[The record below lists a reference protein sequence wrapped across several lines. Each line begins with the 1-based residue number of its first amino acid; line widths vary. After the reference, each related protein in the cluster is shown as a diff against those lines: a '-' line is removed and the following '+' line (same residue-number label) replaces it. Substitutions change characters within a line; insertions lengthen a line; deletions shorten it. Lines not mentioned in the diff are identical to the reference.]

1 MKFLHLR
8 IKFVIFTSR
17 ATIHMFYK
25 QTHWIK
31 VNGDNYNYADTNDI
45 LSVAFCCSYIKERSV
60 MGYLFWDRLH
70 APSPSNRLNRLN
82 KITTKSKIELSAY
95 YYYYYYYYGTV
106 SFQLKDKW
114 YFCILKLK

>member
-1 MKFLHLR
+1 MLDEATLDLFGITAIKADKQELAALTGGLEPFEAMKFLHLNG
-8 IKFVIFTSR
+8 IKFVIFTSS

-70 APSPSNRLNRLN
+70 APSP
-82 KITTKSKIELSAY
+82 
-95 YYYYYYYYGTV
+95 
-106 SFQLKDKW
+106 
-114 YFCILKLK
+114 